1 MLSGWCRRLF
11 SHLQTACG
19 AARHVLVETS
29 MGESQWKV
37 ETWSGSWKSVYLHTS
52 RKLSVFKPQTER
64 CNGDCRPFHS
74 PLFLPQENMTLHM
87 AMIAVTTDCRVLAFR
102 SCSGPGRCGRR
113 TIVLHGCSSGELRA
127 CSSSSA
133 SVVMIAVP
141 TRISNAPKFEPKMC
155 WFILNHV
162 ALCFWLHHLPTNGE
176 LYH

>member
-19 AARHVLVETS
+19 AARHVLVWVEVN
-29 MGESQWKV
+29 GRWRHGQEVESLC
-37 ETWSGSWKSVYLHTS
+37 TYILHTS

-64 CNGDCRPFHS
+64 CNGDCRLFHS

-102 SCSGPGRCGRR
+102 SCSGPGRCSRR

-127 CSSSSA
+127 RSSSSA

-141 TRISNAPKFEPKMC
+141 ARISNTPKFEPKMC

-162 ALCFWLHHLPTNGE
+162 ALCF
-176 LYH
+176 